1 MADENDRDER
11 DESASAETAANG
23 AGQVSLE
30 EELRKKTEE
39 AAANFDRYVRAVAD
53 AENFKKRLQRDK
65 AESIRY
71 ANENLLRD
79 LLQVVDSLDLALAHA
94 GQGAANASLAEGVGL
109 TRRVF
114 RDVLERYG
122 VKELPD
128 PVGQPFDPNHHEAN
142 GLESSAEIPA
152 NSVVRVQSKGYIYN
166 DRLLRP
172 ARVVVAAGPPTPVH

>member
-1 MADENDRDER
+1 MADENGRDER
-11 DESASAETAANG
+11 DDGTAAETAANAAAPG
-23 AGQVSLE
+23 NLE

-65 AESIRY
+65 AEAIRY

-114 RDVLERYG
+114 RDVMERYG

-128 PVGQPFDPNHHEAN
+128 AAGQPFDPNHHEAN

-152 NSVVRVQSKGYIYN
+152 NSVIRVLSKGYTYH

-172 ARVVVAAGPPTPVH
+172 ARVVVAAGPPAPVQ